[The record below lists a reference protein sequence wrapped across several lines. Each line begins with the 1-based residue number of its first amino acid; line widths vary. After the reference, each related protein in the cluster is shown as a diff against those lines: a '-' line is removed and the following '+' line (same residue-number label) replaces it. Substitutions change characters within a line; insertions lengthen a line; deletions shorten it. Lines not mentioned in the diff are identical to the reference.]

1 MNRGRLNRM
10 DSLVL
15 LNEQSSLRVENGRVK
30 VAILPR
36 RKKIWKEVLTRH
48 EENRP
53 KKMLDL

>member
-1 MNRGRLNRM
+1 M

-30 VAILPR
+30 LSVLPM